1 MEFILIQTIEY
12 DQHPQ
17 PPGRSIQ
24 DCQNVS
30 SVAGNSSNLGT
41 ANVTQ
46 DYNAYTSYR
55 SSSNP
60 YGYGSMG
67 YSGYY
72 NNYQQQPN
80 HTYSQPVG
88 AYQNTG
94 APYQPISSF
103 QNTGSYAGSASYS
116 STYYNSADY
125 QTTGGYH
132 NSSGYGNQATMWN
145 SGSYFSHPTGNN
157 STDEVSSTLG
167 TNSTNEV
174 PSSSISPEP
183 IATTFLPAYT
193 DHLPSQP
200 VVCSNP
206 VIFTPAP
213 PTLVHSNTKSHTL
226 LVRLDNTH
234 PIYTR
239 EKVGIIKP
247 TLFVT
252 HAEPKNTMSAL
263 PNPTWHEPKYTKSAL
278 CLLLTQ
284 SKYIRYLLA
293 KTTMDKAN
301 FVSSPMVETSPRYFV
316 STKVNKADNGAGIGR
331 QMSAIIVGIILKILP
346 KMKKKIQKTAEM
358 ILKLSASIHLIS
370 LLLHNVSRSVE
381 SWFKLK
387 IVVEKSTVPVR
398 TAEAIEKILCHN
410 TNSKGIKYQILSNP
424 EFLSEGTA
432 IQDFLNPDRVLI
444 GGSQC
449 PEGLE
454 AIQKLKAIYAHWVPE
469 DRMITTNLWSA
480 ELSKLADNAFLAQR
494 ISSINAINGLT
505 EVANYWKQVIKV
517 NDYQK
522 SRFVKRVVTSMFN
535 TVSGKKI
542 AILGFAFK
550 KHTSDTRKTPAIDV
564 CKGLLGDNTCLSIYD
579 PCVTEEQIQKDLS
592 MDGVEWDQ
600 QPMSST
606 TQKKWDEFKNIDYQ
620 SVYDNMHKPA
630 FVFDGRNIL
639 NVDKLREIGFIVY
652 SIGRPLEQWLKN
664 MPQQA

>member
-1 MEFILIQTIEY
+1 
-12 DQHPQ
+12 
-17 PPGRSIQ
+17 
-24 DCQNVS
+24 
-30 SVAGNSSNLGT
+30 
-41 ANVTQ
+41 
-46 DYNAYTSYR
+46 
-55 SSSNP
+55 
-60 YGYGSMG
+60 MG
-67 YSGYY
+67 FSGYY
-72 NNYQQQPN
+72 NNYQQQQPN

-301 FVSSPMVETSPRYFV
+301 FVSSPMVGGY
-316 STKVNKADNGAGIGR
+316 
-331 QMSAIIVGIILKILP
+331 
-346 KMKKKIQKTAEM
+346 
-358 ILKLSASIHLIS
+358 KL
-370 LLLHNVSRSVE
+370 
-381 SWFKLK
+381 
-387 IVVEKSTVPVR
+387 T
-398 TAEAIEKILCHN
+398 
-410 TNSKGIKYQILSNP
+410 
-424 EFLSEGTA
+424 
-432 IQDFLNPDRVLI
+432 
-444 GGSQC
+444 
-449 PEGLE
+449 
-454 AIQKLKAIYAHWVPE
+454 
-469 DRMITTNLWSA
+469 
-480 ELSKLADNAFLAQR
+480 
-494 ISSINAINGLT
+494 
-505 EVANYWKQVIKV
+505 
-517 NDYQK
+517 
-522 SRFVKRVVTSMFN
+522 
-535 TVSGKKI
+535 
-542 AILGFAFK
+542 
-550 KHTSDTRKTPAIDV
+550 
-564 CKGLLGDNTCLSIYD
+564 
-579 PCVTEEQIQKDLS
+579 
-592 MDGVEWDQ
+592 
-600 QPMSST
+600 
-606 TQKKWDEFKNIDYQ
+606 
-620 SVYDNMHKPA
+620 
-630 FVFDGRNIL
+630 
-639 NVDKLREIGFIVY
+639 
-652 SIGRPLEQWLKN
+652 
-664 MPQQA
+664 